1 MIRPSAGESRS
12 VTPHCTSAGELW
24 SERTAVHPGA
34 TSASMWRMDTNLHQR
49 LRDAAERA
57 FAGSPVLFA
66 YLFGSVA
73 SGRNRPDSDI
83 DVGVCLEPS
92 VDTDQFLDL
101 RLSLAGRLAAESG
114 LGDID
119 LLILNEAPLPLL
131 GRAIRE
137 RLVLYSRDEPARV
150 RFESRGLREFF
161 DFEIHARPLDRQF
174 LQDIAEG
181 RR

>member
-1 MIRPSAGESRS
+1 MNRSEESA
-12 VTPHCTSAGELW
+12 PL
-24 SERTAVHPGA
+24 
-34 TSASMWRMDTNLHQR
+34 MDTALYQSLH
-49 LRDAAERA
+49 DSADRA
-57 FAGSPVLFA
+57 FTGSPVLFA

-73 SGRNRPDSDI
+73 AGRNRRGSDI
-83 DVGVCLEPS
+83 DVAVYLEPS
-92 VDTDQFLDL
+92 VSPDRFLDF
-101 RLSLAGRLAAESG
+101 RLSLVGRLAAASG

-119 LLILNEAPLPLL
+119 LLILNEAPLPVL
-131 GRAIRE
+131 GRAIQE
-137 RLVLYSRDEPARV
+137 RAVFYSRDEPARV